1 MKKLMMKISDAAKML
16 LDKSEVIILT
26 HANPDG
32 DTLGCGYALMRA
44 FRKLNI
50 KSALLNSDKI
60 PEKYGYMFLENDVV
74 DENTAF
80 VLAVDV
86 ADPKL
91 LGSLEEKFAS
101 RVDLCIDHHGS
112 NLMYAESTFVDST
125 AAAACEIVYELIKEM
140 GVSVDDE
147 TATCLYTGIS
157 TDTGCFRYSNVTAKT
172 HVFASELIEKGARHA
187 FVNTLMFE
195 TKSKEYFALE
205 KMCLDSMGLYFNDT
219 VAVIKL
225 TKEMYRQS
233 GADESYADAISS
245 IPRQVEGVKIG
256 VTVKEKAE
264 GEYKISLRTHE
275 PYDAAQICKLLGGG
289 GHARAAG
296 CQVEGTLKDAEEKI
310 IKAIEKVIL

>member
-1 MKKLMMKISDAAKML
+1 MIDLTQAAQTLKKQTQ
-16 LDKSEVIILT
+16 VIILT

-44 FRKLNI
+44 FKKLGI
-50 KSALLNSDKI
+50 KAVLLNSDKI
-60 PEKYGYMFLENDVV
+60 PDKFGYMRCENDAV
-74 DENTAF
+74 DEKTAF

-91 LGSLEEKFAS
+91 LGSLEEKFS
-101 RVDLCIDHHGS
+101 NRVGLCIDHHGS
-112 NLMYAESTFVDST
+112 NLMYAESTFVDSE
-125 AAAACEIVYELIKEM
+125 AAAACETVYKLIKLM
-140 GVSVDDE
+140 GVEIDGD

-157 TDTGCFRYSNVTAKT
+157 TDTGCFRYSNVTAET
-172 HVFASELIEKGARHA
+172 HIAAAELISLGARHS

-195 TKSKEYFALE
+195 TKSKAYFALE
-205 KMCLDSMGLYFNDT
+205 KLCLDGMKLCFDDK
-219 VAVIKL
+219 VAIIKL
-225 TKEMYRQS
+225 TGEMYKKS

-256 VTVKEKAE
+256 VTIKEKAQ

-275 PYDAAQICKLLGGG
+275 PYDAAAICKTLGGG

-296 CQVEGTLKDAEEKI
+296 CQISGSLEQAESEI
-310 IKAIEKVIL
+310 IKAIEKVII

>member
-1 MKKLMMKISDAAKML
+1 MMKISDAAQML
-16 LDKSEVIILT
+16 LEQSEIVILT

-32 DTLGCGYALMRA
+32 DTLGCGWALLRA
-44 FRKLNI
+44 LKKLNI

-60 PEKYGYMFLENDVV
+60 PEKYRYMSCENDAV

-91 LGSLEEKFAS
+91 LGALEEKFS
-101 RVDLCIDHHGS
+101 NRVDLCIDHHGS
-112 NLMYAESTFVDST
+112 NLMYAEYTVVDSS
-125 AAAACEIVYELIKEM
+125 AAAACEIVYELIEEM
-140 GVSVDDE
+140 GVDIDDE
-147 TATCLYTGIS
+147 IATCLYTGIS

-172 HVFASELIEKGARHA
+172 HILASKLIEKGARHA

-195 TKSKEYFALE
+195 TKSKAYFALE
-205 KMCLDSMGLYFNDT
+205 KMCLDSMRLYFADT
-219 VAVIKL
+219 VAVMKL
-225 TKEMYRQS
+225 TDEMYAQS
-233 GADESYADAISS
+233 GADESCADAIAS

-256 VTVKEKAE
+256 VTIKQKGER
-264 GEYKISLRTHE
+264 EYKISLRTHE

-310 IKAIEKVIL
+310 IKAIEKVII